1 MIEDIPTL
9 TSDSGWLVIWN
20 DIKNFGSGFWVFL
33 FLINF
38 YLLKEQIKD
47 FFKFLLNTIT
57 FKKNVITYTKK
68 DLLKHPIFKDLD
80 YWLKIGIDALHLK
93 ENIHP
98 DEDEYLANKE
108 KMAKEVIRIKYTTM
122 KESLSMFIDETDI
135 DNIDSDLACVYLI
148 DCLTKNSITQKR
160 KFNERGIPLK
170 FLNKFYVISDI
181 SKKIIYNAI
190 RNFFSKSCE
199 ANTATK
205 IYMAFNTLDGYLNVV
220 FNDLCETMSTINGD
234 LKTEIFDGKPMG
246 RPQITTLKP
255 PHPTYP
261 LIVKEKLAEILQD
274 FNGSRAMISKYYIKN
289 NEHMHSVVY
298 ESTINGVTS
307 EIANIQQISDE
318 HEKNI
323 LNIMNESGSI
333 AADISKFSSNTIE
346 RLNRRGTKA
355 IIIAPIYNNEKIDGA
370 LSIDYISIENFDNI
384 ANDKKFNLDEKLKR
398 YTEEL
403 APYIQ
408 YPENYVF

>member
-1 MIEDIPTL
+1 
-9 TSDSGWLVIWN
+9 
-20 DIKNFGSGFWVFL
+20 
-33 FLINF
+33 
-38 YLLKEQIKD
+38 
-47 FFKFLLNTIT
+47 
-57 FKKNVITYTKK
+57 
-68 DLLKHPIFKDLD
+68 
-80 YWLKIGIDALHLK
+80 
-93 ENIHP
+93 
-98 DEDEYLANKE
+98 
-108 KMAKEVIRIKYTTM
+108 MAKEVIRIKYTTM

-205 IYMAFNTLDGYLNVV
+205 IYMAFNTLDGYLNVI

-298 ESTINGVTS
+298 ESAIIGVTS
-307 EIANIQQISDE
+307 EIANIQQINDE